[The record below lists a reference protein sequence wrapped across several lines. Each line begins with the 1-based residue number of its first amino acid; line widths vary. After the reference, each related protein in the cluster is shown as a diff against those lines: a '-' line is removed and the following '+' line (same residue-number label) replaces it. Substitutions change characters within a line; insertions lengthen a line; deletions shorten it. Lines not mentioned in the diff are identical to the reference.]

1 MASAFADLQELA
13 AVPRAWVQMTTTQAD
28 GTGQVA
34 ACPRILRASAP
45 LVVLV
50 SLPSRLVHCTSWAVA
65 MALAVP
71 ILEGL
76 LRQTLADCQVV
87 AVTTALQ
94 VLEGMEAELPLAAY
108 SFRLLVV
115 PTGEACLQGQDL
127 FELRRR
133 HWRRH
138 VMKNIPPPDGPRGR
152 E

>member
-1 MASAFADLQELA
+1 
-13 AVPRAWVQMTTTQAD
+13 
-28 GTGQVA
+28 
-34 ACPRILRASAP
+34 
-45 LVVLV
+45 
-50 SLPSRLVHCTSWAVA
+50 

-76 LRQTLADCQVV
+76 LRQTLADCQVA

-94 VLEGMEAELPLAAY
+94 VLAGMEAELPLAAY

-138 VMKNIPPPDGPRGR
+138 MS
-152 E
+152 